1 MWWAA
6 PVTDDRRRTATEHR
20 SAGDEL
26 PDDDE
31 WEAVSVP
38 GHWQRSEAYAD
49 LEDNLLYR
57 RDFTTDSTTEGADPA
72 RRRRWLTLDGV
83 FYQSDVWIDG
93 SYLGDTEGWF
103 FPHSFE
109 VTEQLATGNDHSVT
123 VEVSCRTPSDRTA
136 KRSLTGVFQ
145 HWDALDDTK
154 NPGGIWGPVTIRDT
168 GPVAILHSRVLCTQ
182 ADAASATVSC
192 RLVLD
197 AVEAGTVRIRTR
209 LCEVEHHQDI
219 DLAAGENRTEWTM
232 EIRNPELWWPR
243 ALGEPTQHDLTI
255 DVLELDGRHGEG
267 APSDGMQSDGMTRRI
282 GLRSITMR
290 NWIVSVNGER
300 LFLKGANLAPTTRWP
315 AETTAAEVD
324 RDVSLALDAGL
335 DLLRVHAHVAHP
347 HLYDA
352 ADAAGLLIWQDMP
365 LQWGYHRSVRAQANR
380 QARELVDLLG
390 HHPSVAIWCGHNE
403 PMAISIDA
411 ETLGDRAAM
420 ARLGA
425 RVMVDQQLPTFNR
438 TVLDRGIA
446 RVLRRHDGTRPVVPH
461 SGVLPNLPTLDGTD
475 AHWYF
480 GWYHGD
486 ERQFAALA
494 RTLPRQTRFVT
505 EFGAQAV
512 PVDASFIDSSAWPD
526 LDWEHLAT
534 HHCLQHTQ
542 FERYVPPSAYATY
555 EDWVEATQRYQADV
569 LRFHIETIR
578 RSKYSPAG
586 GFAMFMFA
594 DCEAGVTWSVLD
606 VNRVPKLGYQAL
618 ADVCRPVIA
627 VADRLPEE
635 VFIGEH
641 HHIDLH
647 VISDLRRPVDAE
659 LRARWTWDGR
669 TTERRFASTVPPDSV
684 SWVAM
689 LHLDVPQAEGPL
701 TLDIDLTVD
710 GVTTSRTDQTMVR
723 NDPTRRER

>member
-1 MWWAA
+1 MMVSGARTLIDLGGTWRAA
-6 PVTDDRRRTATEHR
+6 PVTDELRRTATEHR
-20 SAGDEL
+20 WADHDVADQ
-26 PDDDE
+26 DD
-31 WEAVSVP
+31 WEPVAVP
-38 GHWQRSEAYAD
+38 GHWQRSEAFSELD
-49 LEDNLLYR
+49 GSLLYR
-57 RDFTTDSTTEGADPA
+57 RNFTTDDPNDETSG
-72 RRRRWLTLDGV
+72 RRQWLALDGV
-83 FYQSDVWIDG
+83 FYQSDVWVDG

-103 FPHSFE
+103 FPHDFE

-123 VEVSCRTPSDRTA
+123 VEVSCRTPPDRTA

-145 HWDALDDTK
+145 HWDALDHAR

-168 GPVAILHSRVLCTQ
+168 GPVAIRHSRVLCTR
-182 ADAASATVSC
+182 ADTTSATVSC

-232 EIRNPELWWPR
+232 EVRRPELWWPR
-243 ALGEPTQHDLTI
+243 ALGEPALHDLAI
-255 DVLELDGRHGEG
+255 DVLGADGT
-267 APSDGMQSDGMTRRI
+267 PSDGIGRRI

-290 NWIVSVNGER
+290 NWIVSVNGEK

-315 AETTAAEVD
+315 AETTTEQVD

-352 ADAAGLLIWQDMP
+352 ADTAGLLIWQDMP
-365 LQWGYHRSVRAQANR
+365 LQWGYHRSVRAQAVR

-411 ETLGDRAAM
+411 DTLGDRGAT

-425 RVMVDQQLPTFNR
+425 RMVIDQQLPTFNR
-438 TVLDRGIA
+438 SVLDRGIA
-446 RVLRRHDGTRPVVPH
+446 RVLRRHDGSRPVVAH

-494 RTLPRQTRFVT
+494 RTLPRLTRFVT

-512 PVDASFIDSSAWPD
+512 PTDASFIDSSRWPD
-526 LDWEHLAT
+526 LDWDHLAR
-534 HHCLQHTQ
+534 HHCLQQTQ
-542 FERYVPPSAYATY
+542 FERYVPPGDHDTY
-555 EDWVEATQRYQADV
+555 QDWVEATQLYQADV

-586 GFAMFMFA
+586 GFAMFMLA
-594 DCEAGVTWSVLD
+594 DCEPAVTWSVLD
-606 VNRVPKLGYQAL
+606 VDRRPKLGYQAV

-627 VADRLPEE
+627 VADRLPAE
-635 VFIGEH
+635 VVTGEH

-647 VISDLRRPVDAE
+647 VISDLRHPVEAG
-659 LRARWTWDGR
+659 LSARWSWDGGS
-669 TTERRFASTVPPDSV
+669 TERRFASTVPPDTV
-684 SWVAM
+684 SWVAT
-689 LHLDVPQAEGPL
+689 LHLDVPEAQGLL
-701 TLDIDLTVD
+701 TLDLDLTVD
-710 GVTTSRTDQTMVR
+710 GATTRRTDHTTVR
-723 NDPTRRER
+723 RDQ